1 MHQIAELNL
10 VTMSIEK
17 VEVRLFQPE
26 KFKTH
31 TSLLFSTAQT
41 LRCDPHPVSILSTF
55 FFPGPGIYWQPCVV
69 TWQCWAKG
77 ILLASSAAYQQHLYQ
92 ETQIRSD
99 WEIPSLTIFD
109 YLHHRLLLANF
120 NTSHHIKSQGD
131 FNCGSSSQADFI
143 LKYFLSN
150 FLNFHSNSPFPHSL
164 AGRLEQ
170 LMSPLCHM

>member
-17 VEVRLFQPE
+17 VEVRFLQRE

-31 TSLLFSTAQT
+31 TSLSFSTAQT
-41 LRCDPHPVSILSTF
+41 ILCDPHTHLAFCQHFSSLVLGYIDSL
-55 FFPGPGIYWQPCVV
+55 GVV

-99 WEIPSLTIFD
+99 WGRSPVWQFSITFSTVIYSPTSIPVIISRARKTLMWVF
-109 YLHHRLLLANF
+109 LPGWLCSELF
-120 NTSHHIKSQGD
+120 P
-131 FNCGSSSQADFI
+131 
-143 LKYFLSN
+143 LK
-150 FLNFHSNSPFPHSL
+150 FP
-164 AGRLEQ
+164 
-170 LMSPLCHM
+170 